1 MDKNQQVHTSTM
13 SVLLRSEAQKII
25 DLTALVA
32 GLQQL

>member
-1 MDKNQQVHTSTM
+1 MDKKSTGPYSTM